1 MGTLT
6 PGSARGQLCSCH
18 VLSLSGHMPW
28 PAARQDFCLNG
39 NQASVTGSEQ
49 VEGAFCLLDTEGVS
63 LAGGSL
69 CEPGYM
75 LDTRTLPSR
84 TWLRLTSCGRVPPP
98 MSLQHEPEPLPH
110 CDDWERPREEF
121 TLCRKLGSG
130 YFGEV
135 FEGLWKDKVRVA
147 IKVIARGQWA
157 SGGRVAQQPWA
168 LTARPPLS
176 TLIWTMCGIQRGVW
190 VAFCFHAA
198 AQVHLS

>member
-1 MGTLT
+1 
-6 PGSARGQLCSCH
+6 
-18 VLSLSGHMPW
+18 MPW
-28 PAARQDFCLNG
+28 PAARQDFCPNYG

-49 VEGAFCLLDTEGVS
+49 TEGGFCLPDTEGVS

-157 SGGRVAQQPWA
+157 PGQRLLPHLWGSGGPAA
-168 LTARPPLS
+168 LGPDASPTTQHPNLDHVWHPVQHLGSFLLS
-176 TLIWTMCGIQRGVW
+176 CCYPSALILTGNFKFLM
-190 VAFCFHAA
+190 
-198 AQVHLS
+198 